1 MNNHIIDLTGK
12 EFGRLRVKEF
22 VRSENG

>member
-12 EFGRLRVKEF
+12 KFRRLTVKEF
-22 VRSENG
+22 VRSE